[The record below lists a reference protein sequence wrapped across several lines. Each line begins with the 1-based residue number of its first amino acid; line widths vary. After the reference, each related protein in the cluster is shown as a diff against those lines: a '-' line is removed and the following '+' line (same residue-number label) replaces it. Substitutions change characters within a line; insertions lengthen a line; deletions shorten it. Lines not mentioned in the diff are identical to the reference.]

1 VLLLYISAVL
11 PVKSKQSIS
20 STNGTA
26 NNSND
31 KLTVKVVN
39 MISRPDRWALVQNH
53 WSSHFNLQRIH
64 PVSHHSNI
72 PVCSLAKTLLS
83 LLAEFKQFDD
93 DYIIVMED
101 DAYPV
106 PTFNVTEFRL
116 TLQIALETPLWHVLN
131 LGPWF
136 TKQPLVET
144 VNDRLVRVSYFHPM
158 VYHRRACT
166 AYYEMYR
173 TTYEKVTDGPGCQPI
188 DDFFVKVRNGES

>member
-1 VLLLYISAVL
+1 MCMCVLVLYISAVL
-11 PVKSKQSIS
+11 AVKSKQSIS

-31 KLTVKVVN
+31 KFTVKVAN
-39 MISRPDRWALVQNH
+39 MISRPDRWTLIQNH

-83 LLAEFKQFDD
+83 LLAELKQSDD

-116 TLQIALETPLWHVLN
+116 T
-131 LGPWF
+131 
-136 TKQPLVET
+136 
-144 VNDRLVRVSYFHPM
+144 Y
-158 VYHRRACT
+158 
-166 AYYEMYR
+166 
-173 TTYEKVTDGPGCQPI
+173 
-188 DDFFVKVRNGES
+188 KVR